1 MYLAGVVDSTGKP
14 VAQRS
19 GKGQFSWDTRNLK
32 IAQNQFPVISRPE
45 MICQFGGSVQTR
57 VAEER
62 EIAQAQIRTMLDEQR
77 RILTAECSEK
87 VLHHELLAAHAE
99 QDRKVLHEELRQQ
112 QEFREVCQQDLMRH
126 LELQKFQNSESQK
139 TIMNLSGRLQE
150 LQNEVNLMNDSKDFM
165 DAEST
170 CSGNPHVTSTP
181 GLFPKHPPFEGL
193 LKPVFISQRQDE
205 EPPNIW
211 DTSGISGNVFANP
224 QASSSAPYSQELNSS
239 KWNPW
244 RETTEEPIHK
254 SIAEKS
260 GRPKPDSD
268 LRCQSGPS
276 AKNSVLFSGGDSSKN
291 YGADQQRLQIS
302 DLHFDKFPT
311 PATFLCWKI
320 RFKTEVC
327 TCSQFPTEAMQWIKE
342 VELADSVDELRS
354 SSSIRS
360 IPMPDFEVLDARIAS
375 ALNKIIH
382 NSHFKRK
389 ISLEEQKAQ
398 KEDRFLRG
406 RQIAYLI
413 YEQFR
418 VTGTDSSVET
428 YTDLFTIAVR
438 NGDIQE
444 FDSKWDGILLSMT
457 KIPPDEILEGLYK
470 LRIRESDKLKTV
482 LELYNLEIHQQKLG
496 PDYHRLKAMVKR
508 SIEQEIR
515 NKNFEARSGNFE
527 KNAVVKNPGIK
538 QRAQRILGDC
548 WQWEAN
554 GQCVKGDNCSFRH
567 DTNKRGKSSPSNP
580 SKILSR
586 SRVSENHRGPEVP
599 EVKVPVVERHDGLAR
614 ITSKELAITHPAKDG
629 ILLNVCSTRARMVAV
644 LGRSALL
651 HIVRLTPSRRNGPNR
666 IMTKAPWLY

>member
-1 MYLAGVVDSTGKP
+1 
-14 VAQRS
+14 
-19 GKGQFSWDTRNLK
+19 
-32 IAQNQFPVISRPE
+32 
-45 MICQFGGSVQTR
+45 
-57 VAEER
+57 
-62 EIAQAQIRTMLDEQR
+62 
-77 RILTAECSEK
+77 
-87 VLHHELLAAHAE
+87 
-99 QDRKVLHEELRQQ
+99 
-112 QEFREVCQQDLMRH
+112 MRH

-150 LQNEVNLMNDSKDFM
+150 LQNEMNLMNDSKEFM

-170 CSGNPHVTSTP
+170 CSGNLHVTSPP
-181 GLFPKHPPFEGL
+181 GLFPKPPPYEGL
-193 LKPVFISQRQDE
+193 LRPAFISQRQDQ

-224 QASSSAPYSQELNSS
+224 QASSSAPYSQESNSS

-260 GRPKPDSD
+260 GRPKQDSD

-342 VELADSVDELRS
+342 VELADSVDELKS
-354 SSSIRS
+354 SASIRS

-406 RQIAYLI
+406 RQIAFLI

-444 FDSKWDGILLSMT
+444 FDSKWDGYCCL
-457 KIPPDEILEGLYK
+457 
-470 LRIRESDKLKTV
+470 
-482 LELYNLEIHQQKLG
+482 
-496 PDYHRLKAMVKR
+496 
-508 SIEQEIR
+508 
-515 NKNFEARSGNFE
+515 
-527 KNAVVKNPGIK
+527 
-538 QRAQRILGDC
+538 
-548 WQWEAN
+548 
-554 GQCVKGDNCSFRH
+554 
-567 DTNKRGKSSPSNP
+567 
-580 SKILSR
+580 
-586 SRVSENHRGPEVP
+586 
-599 EVKVPVVERHDGLAR
+599 
-614 ITSKELAITHPAKDG
+614 
-629 ILLNVCSTRARMVAV
+629 
-644 LGRSALL
+644 
-651 HIVRLTPSRRNGPNR
+651 
-666 IMTKAPWLY
+666 